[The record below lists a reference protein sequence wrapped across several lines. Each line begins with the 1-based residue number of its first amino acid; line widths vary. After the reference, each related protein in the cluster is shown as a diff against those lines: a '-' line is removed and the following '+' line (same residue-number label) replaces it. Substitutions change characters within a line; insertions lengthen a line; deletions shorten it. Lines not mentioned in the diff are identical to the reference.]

1 MSTVACLHHL
11 DQPFLGHAEAPLRA
25 AGLTIEE
32 YNLARGDALP
42 DLDEIDGLISFG
54 GAQSAVDPDAEPALH
69 AEAHLLAEAVARDV
83 PVLGLCLGAQLLAR
97 ALGAPVRRAPSRTVA
112 WRLLERLPG
121 ANGDPLLGELPPLVP
136 ALHWN
141 EDVFD
146 LPPGAVELLGPRVDG
161 IEAFRAGRSAYGLQ
175 FHPEVDSSVL
185 ARWYADYGS
194 WLAQAGVAEPDAR
207 AADAAHDGAQADV
220 AQRLFTAF
228 AGIVTDGLRVSGVDE
243 PGLVGKYDRLDTVAH
258 AELGVDVGE
267 VGLDGRLAEEQ

>member
-1 MSTVACLHHL
+1 MTTVACLHHL
-11 DQPFLGHAEAPLRA
+11 DQPFLGHAEAALRA

-32 YNLARGDALP
+32 YNMARGDAPP
-42 DLDEIDGLISFG
+42 DLDETDGLISFG
-54 GAQSAVDPDAEPALH
+54 GAQSAVDLDAEPALH
-69 AEAHLLAEAVARDV
+69 SEADLLTRAVARDV

-97 ALGAPVRRAPSRTVA
+97 ALGAPVRRAPCRTVA
-112 WRLLERLPG
+112 WRQLERLPG
-121 ANGDPLLGELPPLVP
+121 ANEDPLLRTLPPQVP

-185 ARWYADYGS
+185 DRWYADYGN
-194 WLAQAGVAEPDAR
+194 WLAQAGVAEREAR
-207 AADAAHDGAQADV
+207 AADAAYEHAQADV

-228 AGIVTDGLRVSGVDE
+228 AGIVA
-243 PGLVGKYDRLDTVAH
+243 DRGTKTRRRDADTT
-258 AELGVDVGE
+258 G
-267 VGLDGRLAEEQ
+267 

>member
-1 MSTVACLHHL
+1 MLSTVACLHHL

-42 DLDEIDGLISFG
+42 DLDRIDGLISFG
-54 GAQSAVDPDAEPALH
+54 GAQSAVDLEAEPALH
-69 AEAHLLAEAVARDV
+69 TEANLLAQAVARDV

-97 ALGAPVRRAPSRTVA
+97 ALGAAVRRAPRRTVA
-112 WRLLERLPG
+112 WRQLERLRG
-121 ANGDPLLGELPPLVP
+121 ANGDPLFRALPPLIP

-161 IEAFRAGRSAYGLQ
+161 VEAFRAGRSAYGLQ
-175 FHPEVDSSVL
+175 FHAEVDPDVL
-185 ARWYADYGS
+185 ERWYTDYGD
-194 WLAQAGVAEPDAR
+194 WLAQAGVAEREAR
-207 AADAAHDGAQADV
+207 AADAAHNHAQADV

-228 AGIVTDGLRVSGVDE
+228 AGIVTHR
-243 PGLVGKYDRLDTVAH
+243 
-258 AELGVDVGE
+258 
-267 VGLDGRLAEEQ
+267 GRGAAPTESSAPTFGR